1 MKKHLFYYSI
11 SGLLVTL
18 SVATVLSVTAPDI
31 LRADEIPSE
40 TEIVMDGEDSTRA
53 GYSGFVEIGDSFR
66 YYDPKTGEYLTGL
79 QTIDGYTYYF
89 YPTSGVALGGLQVI
103 DGKEYYFNPTTKRQM
118 TGIVEVTYKDG
129 KKQKHFFLKE
139 GGKASGWAQQDGKN
153 YYFSD
158 QASGAVMLYGR
169 QLIYGKIFCFD
180 EKTGEQIV
188 GVGKADDGK
197 YYFFDSTGGI
207 RYGLQE
213 FNGNLYLFPDEQ
225 GGAMDYGLDAIG
237 KALYYFDKTTG
248 AAVKNKSIT
257 QGHIIYT
264 FGSDGKM
271 TSVKAESGY
280 ENSKRAKLI
289 IAGLN
294 YLGEPYAL
302 EKESGFSCGYFVK
315 TALSHINITVPKSSD
330 QQAKAVVVNGQNG
343 KTITEEH
350 LRVGD
355 TIYWIL
361 HNCTETNCTHWQEV
375 HHVGIYIGDGK
386 VLESVEHRGCVTVD
400 NLREYSTYT
409 IEYYIRYIDENGD
422 PYQDE
427 ILDLKPPAVTNLKA
441 VSAGRNKVSL
451 SWTASKGAE
460 GYLIYGQKN
469 GSYGYVGMTTQGTT
483 FTDTKALFDDYN
495 FYWVFPYTKTSKG
508 KMITGPCTK
517 YVFAK
522 GVCAAVTNL
531 KASSLKGGVKL
542 TWTASK
548 DATGYLIYGIVD
560 GKPYGYVGMT
570 SGTTFTDK
578 KASSA
583 QYNYYWVFPY
593 FKASTSSNMIVG
605 LTGKYTY
612 GRSLK

>member
-18 SVATVLSVTAPDI
+18 SVATVLSVTAPGI

-53 GYSGFVEIGDSFR
+53 GYSGFVETGDSFR

-79 QTIDGYTYYF
+79 QTIDGNTYYF
-89 YPTSGVALGGLQVI
+89 YPGSGVALGGLQVI
-103 DGKEYYFNPTTKRQM
+103 DGKEFYFNPTTKRQM

-129 KKQKHFFLKE
+129 KKQKHYFLKE

-158 QASGAVMLYGR
+158 QASGAIMLYGR

-207 RYGLQE
+207 RYGFQE
-213 FNGNLYLFPDEQ
+213 WNGNYYLFPDEQ

-237 KALYYFDKTTG
+237 KNLYYFDKTTG

-264 FGSDGKM
+264 FGTDGKM

-280 ENSKRAKLI
+280 ENSRRAKLI

-302 EKESGFSCGYFVK
+302 EKESGFSCGFFVK
-315 TALSHINITVPKSSD
+315 TALSHINVTVPKSSD

-343 KTITEEH
+343 TVITEEH

-361 HNCTETNCTHWQEV
+361 HNCTDTSCTHWNEV

-386 VLESVEHRGCVTVD
+386 IIHAANSRQ
-400 NLREYSTYT
+400 NTYIGNATYNT
-409 IEYYIRYIDENGD
+409 I
-422 PYQDE
+422 
-427 ILDLKPPAVTNLKA
+427 
-441 VSAGRNKVSL
+441 
-451 SWTASKGAE
+451 
-460 GYLIYGQKN
+460 
-469 GSYGYVGMTTQGTT
+469 M
-483 FTDTKALFDDYN
+483 
-495 FYWVFPYTKTSKG
+495 
-508 KMITGPCTK
+508 
-517 YVFAK
+517 
-522 GVCAAVTNL
+522 
-531 KASSLKGGVKL
+531 GVKNII
-542 TWTASK
+542 
-548 DATGYLIYGIVD
+548 D
-560 GKPYGYVGMT
+560 
-570 SGTTFTDK
+570 
-578 KASSA
+578 
-583 QYNYYWVFPY
+583 
-593 FKASTSSNMIVG
+593 
-605 LTGKYTY
+605 
-612 GRSLK
+612 